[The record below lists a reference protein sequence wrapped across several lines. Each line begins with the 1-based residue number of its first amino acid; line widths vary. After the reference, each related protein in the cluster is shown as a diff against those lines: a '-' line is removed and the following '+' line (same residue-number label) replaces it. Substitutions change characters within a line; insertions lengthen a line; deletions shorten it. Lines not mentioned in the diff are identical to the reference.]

1 MSRGFDGFEIDDFR
15 DSGFGSG
22 RDVGRGSSSDW
33 NARTNLHNI
42 HREEDRADRL
52 DREGRQRSRGERPPL
67 AREERVQAILS
78 QRARTRY
85 TDRDKDYSLRDSEIH
100 TLSEVGKFRVVA
112 AKDLAELAY
121 NGDHAR
127 MENDVESLARQG
139 LVKVTSIS
147 DTEHNPMQVVT
158 LTKEGH
164 QFLSRGKILRPDQVT
179 YHGLKKPKEAI
190 HDAELYRLYHKVA
203 DEIEGQGGRVLRVKL
218 DYEIKREL
226 YARLARL
233 SDDKGHAPEEV
244 KEEVAARYHLKVV
257 SGEIPIPD
265 LRVEYVREND
275 GEIQRRDLELAT
287 DHYRPRGLAQK
298 ARAGFQIYA
307 PARRYGPIAPYSRRP
322 GIERGDFQPITH
334 EHLRIPTRQPLRFRL
349 YRSRSAVS
357 LPCGSAFRLFHG
369 AAVP

>member
-1 MSRGFDGFEIDDFR
+1 MSRGLDGFEIDDFR
-15 DSGFGSG
+15 DSGFDSG
-22 RDVGRGSSSDW
+22 RDVGRGSSSNW
-33 NARTNLHNI
+33 NARTRLSYI
-42 HREEDRADRL
+42 HREEDRADQLER
-52 DREGRQRSRGERPPL
+52 DGRQRSRVERPPL

-78 QRARTRY
+78 QRARTKY

-100 TLSEVGKFRVVA
+100 TLSEVGKFRVAA

-121 NGDHAR
+121 NGDRAR
-127 MENDVESLARQG
+127 MESDVESLARQG
-139 LVKVTSIS
+139 LVRVKSIL

-158 LTKEGH
+158 LTKKGH
-164 QFLSRGKILRPDQVT
+164 QFLSRGKILRPDQAT
-179 YHGLKKPKEAI
+179 YEGLKKPKEAI

-203 DEIEGQGGRVLRVKL
+203 DEIEGRGGRVLRVKL

-244 KEEVAARYHLKVV
+244 REEVAARYHLKVV

-307 PARRYGPIAPYSRRP
+307 R
-322 GIERGDFQPITH
+322 RGDTDR
-334 EHLRIPTRQPLRFRL
+334 LRRIRDDREL
-349 YRSRSAVS
+349 SAAIFT
-357 LPCGSAFRLFHG
+357 L
-369 AAVP
+369 

>member
-15 DSGFGSG
+15 DSGFDPE
-22 RDVGRGSSSDW
+22 RDVGRSSSSDW

-78 QRARTRY
+78 QHTRTKY
-85 TDRDKDYSLRDSEIH
+85 ADRDKDYSLRDSEIH

-112 AKDLAELAY
+112 AKDLAEFAY
-121 NGDHAR
+121 NGDRTR

-139 LVKVTSIS
+139 LAKVTSIA
-147 DTEHNPMQVVT
+147 DTEHNPTQVVT
-158 LTKEGH
+158 LSKEGH
-164 QFLSRGKILRPDQVT
+164 KFLSRGKMLRPDQAI

-190 HDAELYRLYHKVA
+190 HDAELYRLYDKVA
-203 DEIEGQGGRVLRVKL
+203 GEIEGRGGRVLRVRL

-226 YARLARL
+226 YMRLARV
-233 SDDKGHAPEEV
+233 SDDKGLAPEAV
-244 KEEVAARYHLKVV
+244 KEEVARRYHLKVV

-265 LRVEYVREND
+265 LRVEYLREND
-275 GEIQRRDLELAT
+275 SEIQRRDLELAT

-307 PARRYGPIAPYSRRP
+307 R
-322 GIERGDFQPITH
+322 RGDTDR
-334 EHLRIPTRQPLRFRL
+334 LRRIRDDREL
-349 YRSRSAVS
+349 SAAIFS
-357 LPCGSAFRLFHG
+357 L
-369 AAVP
+369 

>member
-15 DSGFGSG
+15 DSGFGSE
-22 RDVGRGSSSDW
+22 RDVGRGLSSDW

-52 DREGRQRSRGERPPL
+52 DREGRQRSRAERPPL
-67 AREERVQAILS
+67 AREERVRAILS
-78 QRARTRY
+78 QRARTKY
-85 TDRDKDYSLRDSEIH
+85 TDRDKDYSLRDSVIH
-100 TLSEVGKFRVVA
+100 TLSEVGKFRVA
-112 AKDLAELAY
+112 ATKDLAELAY
-121 NGDHAR
+121 NGDRAR
-127 MENDVESLARQG
+127 MESDVESLARQG

-164 QFLSRGKILRPDQVT
+164 QFLSRGKVLPPDQAT
-179 YHGLKKPKEAI
+179 YYGLKKPKEAI
-190 HDAELYRLYHKVA
+190 HDAELYCLYHKVA
-203 DEIEGQGGRVLRVKL
+203 DEIEGRGGKVLRVKL

-244 KEEVAARYHLKVV
+244 KEGVAARYHLKVV

-298 ARAGFQIYA
+298 ARAGFQIYG
-307 PARRYGPIAPYSRRP
+307 R
-322 GIERGDFQPITH
+322 RGDTDR
-334 EHLRIPTRQPLRFRL
+334 LRRIRDDREL
-349 YRSRSAVS
+349 SAAIFS
-357 LPCGSAFRLFHG
+357 L
-369 AAVP
+369 

>member
-15 DSGFGSG
+15 GSDFGSG

-33 NARTNLHNI
+33 NARTKLEDI
-42 HREEDRADRL
+42 HRKEDRADNL
-52 DREGRQRSRGERPPL
+52 DREVRQRSSKECPAL

-78 QRARTRY
+78 QRTRIKY
-85 TDRDKDYSLRDSEIH
+85 ADRDKDYSLRDSEIH

-112 AKDLAELAY
+112 TNDLAEFAY
-121 NGDHAR
+121 NGDHTR

-139 LVKVTSIS
+139 LAKVTSIA
-147 DTEHNPMQVVT
+147 DTEHNPIQVVT

-164 QFLSRGKILRPDQVT
+164 KSLSRGKVLRPDQAI

-203 DEIEGQGGRVLRVKL
+203 DEIEGRGGRVLRVKL

-226 YARLARL
+226 YTRLARL

-244 KEEVAARYHLKVV
+244 KEDVARRYHLKVV

-265 LRVEYVREND
+265 LRVEYLREND
-275 GEIQRRDLELAT
+275 SEIQRRDLELAP

-307 PARRYGPIAPYSRRP
+307 RRGATDRLRR
-322 GIERGDFQPITH
+322 IRDDRE
-334 EHLRIPTRQPLRFRL
+334 L
-349 YRSRSAVS
+349 SAAIFS
-357 LPCGSAFRLFHG
+357 L
-369 AAVP
+369 